1 MKHKPIPWA
10 IALTGVLY
18 YALLIYWQSDELS
31 GSGQARDAAVFGLV
45 FSVIYVA
52 YCMLCFQRD
61 LPPGLKDMPFVGRYG
76 KLTGWLVFGSI
87 AVYYVR
93 PSAWGGYDEGV
104 GFFLVGILL
113 LGFAAAA
120 ILTCFMWSGDQSS
133 RLYALSRFVD
143 VYPTITK
150 PERHVRFNEKMWTTT
165 FVLIIYFG
173 MTNVML
179 FGLSGQALDLF
190 SGFRSIMAGASG
202 TIMHLGIGPIVT
214 GSIIMQLFAGA
225 KIIRLDLSDS
235 EDKAMYQGVQ
245 KLLVLIM
252 IPIESIPQTY
262 GFLDPSEW
270 LIDAYGLGWA
280 NFVIVAQLFAGSYL
294 VFLLD
299 ELVSK
304 WGIGSGISLFIA
316 AGVAQSTFV
325 GTLSPLATT
334 TGAPYSIQNPPSG
347 TLPMIFYMFRE
358 STNYEMIQANGFEI
372 MLLTHVNPVAA
383 LVSSIIVF
391 LVVAYAESSK
401 LELPLTHGK
410 VRGHRGKYP
419 IRLVYASNIPVI
431 LMAALL
437 ANINMFTLL
446 FWSHPTL
453 SQTPILGQN
462 GWASA
467 SAFIGTYEP
476 GQTTASGGFAWY
488 ASMVNGVNDWL
499 IPLLNQQGDVFGHSL
514 TQIMVHVVFYVALMT
529 VGSMVFA
536 KFWID
541 TTNMGTKD
549 VAKQIER
556 TGMQIPGFRKNPKV
570 LEKILENYIP
580 PVTYFSGAFVGLL
593 AAGADLLGT
602 VGNATGTGAGCR
614 YHPAYLRANP
624 KGTGHGNA
632 SDDPPVLRCRV
643 ILDVGR
649 ERGSVHGGRPSP
661 KVPCFKSTALMNSR
675 WFQAPTVL
683 WHAWRDVLFFLPF
696 VAFGLL
702 FIGVGIGGAA
712 VGAYE
717 WWMAGEEHC
726 ISSDDEPLFTGDGT
740 AHCLDHDSQSSFDT
754 PEASGP
760 IQIFKRK

>member
-18 YALLIYWQSDELS
+18 FGLLIYWQSDELS
-31 GSGQARDAAVFGLV
+31 SEIDAVRNAAQFGLV
-45 FSVIYVA
+45 MSVVYVA
-52 YCMLCFQRD
+52 YLMWCFNKD
-61 LPPGLKDMPFVGRYG
+61 LPEGLKDAPVIGRYG
-76 KLTGWLVFGSI
+76 KLLGWLAIAGI
-87 AVYYVR
+87 AVWYVR
-93 PSAWGGYDEGV
+93 PAKWGGYEDGV

-113 LGFAAAA
+113 LGFGAAAA
-120 ILTCFMWSGDQSS
+120 LTCFMWSGDKSS
-133 RLYALSRFVD
+133 RLYALHRFVD

-165 FVLIIYFG
+165 FVLIIYFA

-179 FGLSGQALDLF
+179 YGLSGQALDLF

-225 KIIRLDLSDS
+225 KIIRLDLSNS

-252 IPIESIPQTY
+252 IPIEAIPQTY
-262 GFLDPSEW
+262 GFLDPMEF
-270 LIDAYGLGWA
+270 LIDSYGMGWA

-304 WGIGSGISLFIA
+304 WGIGSGMSLFIA
-316 AGVAQSTFV
+316 AGVSQSTFV
-325 GTLSPLATT
+325 GTLSPLPVTS
-334 TGAPYSIQNPPSG
+334 GLGYSMSNPPSG

-358 STNYEMIQANGFEI
+358 ATNYEMIRSNGFESI
-372 MLLTHVNPVAA
+372 LLTHVNPLAA
-383 LVSSIIVF
+383 LFSSVVVF

-453 SQTPILGQN
+453 SQTPFLGRE
-462 GWASA
+462 GYGSL
-467 SAFIGTYEP
+467 SEYIGTYEQ

-499 IPLLNQQGDVFGHSL
+499 LPLLNQTGDAFGHSL
-514 TQIMVHVVFYVALMT
+514 TQIMVHVIFYVVLMT

-602 VGNATGTGAGCR
+602 VGNATGTG
-614 YHPAYLRANP
+614 
-624 KGTGHGNA
+624 
-632 SDDPPVLRCRV
+632 
-643 ILDVGR
+643 
-649 ERGSVHGGRPSP
+649 
-661 KVPCFKSTALMNSR
+661 
-675 WFQAPTVL
+675 
-683 WHAWRDVLFFLPF
+683 
-696 VAFGLL
+696 LL
-702 FIGVGIGGAA
+702 LAVGIILRTYEQIQKEQAMEMHPMIRQFFGA
-712 VGAYE
+712 E
-717 WWMAGEEHC
+717 
-726 ISSDDEPLFTGDGT
+726 
-740 AHCLDHDSQSSFDT
+740 
-754 PEASGP
+754 
-760 IQIFKRK
+760 

>member
-1 MKHKPIPWA
+1 MRHKPIPWA

-18 YALLIYWQSDELS
+18 FGLLIYWQSDELS
-31 GSGQARDAAVFGLV
+31 SEIAAQRTAAQFGLV
-45 FSVIYVA
+45 LSVIYVA
-52 YCMLCFQRD
+52 YLMWCFNRD
-61 LPPGLKDMPFVGRYG
+61 LPEGLKDAPVIGRYG
-76 KLTGWLVFGSI
+76 KLLGWLAIAGI
-87 AVYYVR
+87 AVWYVR
-93 PSAWGGYDEGV
+93 PSKWGGYEDGV
-104 GFFLVGILL
+104 GFYLVGILL
-113 LGFAAAA
+113 LGFGAAAS
-120 ILTCFMWSGDQSS
+120 LTCFMWSGDKSS
-133 RLYALSRFVD
+133 RLYALHRFVD

-165 FVLIIYFG
+165 FVLIIYFA

-179 FGLSGQALDLF
+179 YGLSGQALDLF

-214 GSIIMQLFAGA
+214 GSIITQLFAGA
-225 KIIRLDLSDS
+225 KIIRLDLSNS

-252 IPIESIPQTY
+252 IPIEAIPQTY
-262 GFLDPSEW
+262 GFLDPMEF
-270 LIDAYGLGWA
+270 LIDSYGMGWA

-304 WGIGSGISLFIA
+304 WGIGSGMSLFIA
-316 AGVAQSTFV
+316 AGVSQSTFV
-325 GTLSPLATT
+325 GTLSPLPVTS
-334 TGAPYSIQNPPSG
+334 GLGYSMSNPPSG

-358 STNYEMIQANGFEI
+358 ATNYEMISSNGFETI
-372 MLLTHVNPVAA
+372 LLTHVNPLAA
-383 LVSSIIVF
+383 LFSSVVVF

-453 SQTPILGQN
+453 SQTPFLGRE
-462 GWASA
+462 GYGSL
-467 SAFIGTYEP
+467 SEYIGTYDQ

-499 IPLLNQQGDVFGHSL
+499 LPLLNQQGDIYGHSL
-514 TQIMVHVVFYVALMT
+514 TQIMVHVVFYVVLMT

-602 VGNATGTGAGCR
+602 VGNATGTG
-614 YHPAYLRANP
+614 
-624 KGTGHGNA
+624 
-632 SDDPPVLRCRV
+632 
-643 ILDVGR
+643 
-649 ERGSVHGGRPSP
+649 
-661 KVPCFKSTALMNSR
+661 
-675 WFQAPTVL
+675 
-683 WHAWRDVLFFLPF
+683 
-696 VAFGLL
+696 LL
-702 FIGVGIGGAA
+702 LAVGIILRTYEQIQKEQAMEMHPMIRQFFGA
-712 VGAYE
+712 E
-717 WWMAGEEHC
+717 
-726 ISSDDEPLFTGDGT
+726 
-740 AHCLDHDSQSSFDT
+740 
-754 PEASGP
+754 
-760 IQIFKRK
+760 

>member
-1 MKHKPIPWA
+1 MRHKPIPWA

-18 YALLIYWQSDELS
+18 FGLLIYWQSDELS
-31 GSGQARDAAVFGLV
+31 SEIAAQRNAAQFGLV
-45 FSVIYVA
+45 LSVIYVA
-52 YCMLCFQRD
+52 YLLWCFNRD
-61 LPPGLKDMPFVGRYG
+61 LPEGLKDAPVIGRYG
-76 KLTGWLVFGSI
+76 KLLGWLAISGV
-87 AVYYVR
+87 AVWYVR
-93 PSAWGGYDEGV
+93 PDKWGGYDDGV

-113 LGFAAAA
+113 LGFGAAAA
-120 ILTCFMWSGDQSS
+120 LTCFMWSGDKSS
-133 RLYALSRFVD
+133 RLYALHRFVD

-165 FVLIIYFG
+165 FVLIIYFA

-179 FGLSGQALDLF
+179 YGLSGQALDLF

-225 KIIRLDLSDS
+225 KIIRLDLSNS

-252 IPIESIPQTY
+252 IPIEAIPQTY
-262 GFLDPSEW
+262 GFLDPMEF
-270 LIDAYGLGWA
+270 LIDSYGMGWA

-304 WGIGSGISLFIA
+304 WGIGSGMSLFIA
-316 AGVAQSTFV
+316 AGVSQSTFV
-325 GTLSPLATT
+325 GTLSPLPVTS
-334 TGAPYSIQNPPSG
+334 GLGYSMTNPPSG

-358 STNYEMIQANGFEI
+358 ATNYEMISSNGFETI
-372 MLLTHVNPVAA
+372 LLTHVNPLAA
-383 LVSSIIVF
+383 LFSSVVVF

-453 SQTPILGQN
+453 SQTPFLGRE
-462 GWASA
+462 GYGSL
-467 SAFIGTYEP
+467 SEYIGTYDQ

-499 IPLLNQQGDVFGHSL
+499 LPLLNQTGDVYGHTL
-514 TQIMVHVVFYVALMT
+514 TQIMVHVVFYVVLMT

-602 VGNATGTGAGCR
+602 VGNATGTG
-614 YHPAYLRANP
+614 
-624 KGTGHGNA
+624 
-632 SDDPPVLRCRV
+632 
-643 ILDVGR
+643 
-649 ERGSVHGGRPSP
+649 
-661 KVPCFKSTALMNSR
+661 
-675 WFQAPTVL
+675 
-683 WHAWRDVLFFLPF
+683 
-696 VAFGLL
+696 LL
-702 FIGVGIGGAA
+702 LAVGIILRTYEQIQKEQAMEMHPMIRQFFGA
-712 VGAYE
+712 E
-717 WWMAGEEHC
+717 
-726 ISSDDEPLFTGDGT
+726 
-740 AHCLDHDSQSSFDT
+740 
-754 PEASGP
+754 
-760 IQIFKRK
+760 

>member
-18 YALLIYWQSDELS
+18 FGLLIYWQSDELS
-31 GSGQARDAAVFGLV
+31 SEIAAQRNAAQFGLV
-45 FSVIYVA
+45 LSVIYVA
-52 YCMLCFQRD
+52 YLLWCFNRD
-61 LPPGLKDMPFVGRYG
+61 LPEGLKDAPVIGRYG
-76 KLTGWLVFGSI
+76 KLLGWLAISGV
-87 AVYYVR
+87 AVWYVR
-93 PSAWGGYDEGV
+93 PDKWGGYDDGV

-113 LGFAAAA
+113 LGFGAAAA
-120 ILTCFMWSGDQSS
+120 LTCFMWSGDKSS
-133 RLYALSRFVD
+133 RLYALHRFVD

-165 FVLIIYFG
+165 FVLIIYFA

-179 FGLSGQALDLF
+179 YGLSGQALDLF

-225 KIIRLDLSDS
+225 KIIRLDLSNS

-252 IPIESIPQTY
+252 IPIEAIPQTY
-262 GFLDPSEW
+262 GFLDPMEF
-270 LIDAYGLGWA
+270 LIDSYGMGWA

-304 WGIGSGISLFIA
+304 WGIGSGMSLFIA
-316 AGVAQSTFV
+316 AGVSQSTFV
-325 GTLSPLATT
+325 GTLSPLPVTS
-334 TGAPYSIQNPPSG
+334 GLGYSMSNPPSG

-358 STNYEMIQANGFEI
+358 ATNYEMISSNGFETI
-372 MLLTHVNPVAA
+372 LLTHVNPLAA
-383 LVSSIIVF
+383 LFSSVVVF

-453 SQTPILGQN
+453 SQTPFLGRE
-462 GWASA
+462 GYGSL
-467 SAFIGTYEP
+467 SEYIGTYDQ

-499 IPLLNQQGDVFGHSL
+499 LPLLNQTGDVYGHSL
-514 TQIMVHVVFYVALMT
+514 TQIMVHVVFYVVLMT

-602 VGNATGTGAGCR
+602 VGNATGTG
-614 YHPAYLRANP
+614 
-624 KGTGHGNA
+624 
-632 SDDPPVLRCRV
+632 
-643 ILDVGR
+643 
-649 ERGSVHGGRPSP
+649 
-661 KVPCFKSTALMNSR
+661 
-675 WFQAPTVL
+675 
-683 WHAWRDVLFFLPF
+683 
-696 VAFGLL
+696 LL
-702 FIGVGIGGAA
+702 LAVGIILRTYEQIQKEQAMEMHPMIRQFFGA
-712 VGAYE
+712 E
-717 WWMAGEEHC
+717 
-726 ISSDDEPLFTGDGT
+726 
-740 AHCLDHDSQSSFDT
+740 
-754 PEASGP
+754 
-760 IQIFKRK
+760 

>member
-1 MKHKPIPWA
+1 MRHKPIPWA

-18 YALLIYWQSDELS
+18 FGLLIYWQSDELS
-31 GSGQARDAAVFGLV
+31 SEIAAQRNAAQFGLV
-45 FSVIYVA
+45 LSVIYVA
-52 YCMLCFQRD
+52 YLMWCFNRD
-61 LPPGLKDMPFVGRYG
+61 LPEGLKDAPVIGRYG
-76 KLTGWLVFGSI
+76 KLLGWLAI
-87 AVYYVR
+87 AGVAVWYVR
-93 PSAWGGYDEGV
+93 PDKLGGYDDGV

-113 LGFAAAA
+113 LGFGAAAA
-120 ILTCFMWSGDQSS
+120 LTCFMWSGDKSS
-133 RLYALSRFVD
+133 RLYALHRFVD

-165 FVLIIYFG
+165 FVLIIYFA

-179 FGLSGQALDLF
+179 YGLSGQALDLF

-225 KIIRLDLSDS
+225 KIIRLDLSNS

-252 IPIESIPQTY
+252 IPIEAIPQTY
-262 GFLDPSEW
+262 GFLDPMEF
-270 LIDAYGLGWA
+270 LIDSYGMGWA

-304 WGIGSGISLFIA
+304 WGIGSGMSLFIA
-316 AGVAQSTFV
+316 AGVSQSTFV
-325 GTLSPLATT
+325 GTLSPLPVTS
-334 TGAPYSIQNPPSG
+334 GLGYSMSNPPSG

-358 STNYEMIQANGFEI
+358 ATNYEMISSNGFETI
-372 MLLTHVNPVAA
+372 LLTHVNPLAA
-383 LVSSIIVF
+383 LFSSVVVF

-453 SQTPILGQN
+453 SQTPFLGRE
-462 GWASA
+462 GYGSL
-467 SAFIGTYEP
+467 SEYIGTYDQ

-499 IPLLNQQGDVFGHSL
+499 LPLLNQTGDVYGHSL
-514 TQIMVHVVFYVALMT
+514 TQIMVHVVFYVVLMT

-602 VGNATGTGAGCR
+602 VGNATGTG
-614 YHPAYLRANP
+614 
-624 KGTGHGNA
+624 
-632 SDDPPVLRCRV
+632 
-643 ILDVGR
+643 
-649 ERGSVHGGRPSP
+649 
-661 KVPCFKSTALMNSR
+661 
-675 WFQAPTVL
+675 
-683 WHAWRDVLFFLPF
+683 
-696 VAFGLL
+696 LL
-702 FIGVGIGGAA
+702 LAVGIILRTYEQIQKEQAMEMHPMIRQFFGA
-712 VGAYE
+712 E
-717 WWMAGEEHC
+717 
-726 ISSDDEPLFTGDGT
+726 
-740 AHCLDHDSQSSFDT
+740 
-754 PEASGP
+754 
-760 IQIFKRK
+760 

>member
-1 MKHKPIPWA
+1 MKHKPMPLAVAVTGLLYWGLLVYWVSDDLKAGMETVAGEAA
-10 IALTGVLY
+10 I
-18 YALLIYWQSDELS
+18 
-31 GSGQARDAAVFGLV
+31 FGLV

-52 YCMLCFQRD
+52 YLLAC
-61 LPPGLKDMPFVGRYG
+61 LKIDIPEGMKTMPIIGRYG
-76 KLTGWLVFGSI
+76 KLLGWLGFLLF
-87 AVYYVR
+87 AAWYVR

-104 GFFLVGILL
+104 GFFLVGICL
-113 LGFAAAA
+113 LGFGAAA
-120 ILTCFMWSGDQSS
+120 ILTCFMWGGDESS
-133 RLYALSRFVD
+133 RLYALRRFVD

-165 FVLIIYFG
+165 FVLIIYFA

-179 FGLSGQALDLF
+179 YGLSGQALDLF

-225 KIIRLDLSDS
+225 KIIRLDLGNSD
-235 EDKAMYQGVQ
+235 DKAMYQGVQ

-262 GFLDPSEW
+262 GFLDPQEF
-270 LIDAYGLGWA
+270 LIDSYGLGWA

-325 GTLSPLATT
+325 GTLSPLPTT
-334 TGAPYSIQNPPSG
+334 SGVPYSLQNPPSG

-358 STNYEMIQANGFEI
+358 ATNGEMISSNGFEQI
-372 MLLTHVNPVAA
+372 LLTHVNPVAA
-383 LVSSIIVF
+383 LFSSVVVF
-391 LVVAYAESSK
+391 LVVAFAESSK

-437 ANINMFTLL
+437 ANINMFSLL

-453 SQTPILGQN
+453 SQTPILGRQ
-462 GWASA
+462 GWMSA
-467 SAFIGTYEP
+467 SQYIGTYEA

-499 IPLLNQQGDVFGHSL
+499 LPLLNQQGDIFGHSL
-514 TQIMVHVVFYVALMT
+514 TQMMVHVIFYVALMT

-556 TGMQIPGFRKNPKV
+556 TGMQIPGFRKNPKI

-602 VGNATGTGAGCR
+602 VGNATGTG
-614 YHPAYLRANP
+614 
-624 KGTGHGNA
+624 
-632 SDDPPVLRCRV
+632 
-643 ILDVGR
+643 
-649 ERGSVHGGRPSP
+649 
-661 KVPCFKSTALMNSR
+661 
-675 WFQAPTVL
+675 
-683 WHAWRDVLFFLPF
+683 
-696 VAFGLL
+696 LL
-702 FIGVGIGGAA
+702 LAVGIILRTYEQIQKEQAMEMHPMIRQFFGA
-712 VGAYE
+712 
-717 WWMAGEEHC
+717 
-726 ISSDDEPLFTGDGT
+726 D
-740 AHCLDHDSQSSFDT
+740 
-754 PEASGP
+754 
-760 IQIFKRK
+760 